1 MSYGLIRKA
10 WYCEVWYGQ
19 SRQGKA
25 VAARSDKAGWVKV
38 RLGGFGESG
47 HVSIGYG

>member
-1 MSYGLIRKA
+1 MLRCVVVRSVRRSLVRFG
-10 WYCEVWYGQ
+10 E
-19 SRQGKA
+19 A

-38 RLGGFGESG
+38 RLGGSGESG